1 MELLGCLAEQV
12 LFFLPD
18 VAVARVFAEGGLVEA
33 GAGLVGVHF
42 EQLSAFDG
50 VDQRGGFSPGGDD
63 GGLAALDCAGE
74 GAGGQVVVLVEVA
87 LQPLPVL
94 LLRVLVQ
101 KLALQTGQVV
111 HVL

>member
-1 MELLGCLAEQV
+1 M
-12 LFFLPD
+12 
-18 VAVARVFAEGGLVEA
+18 
-33 GAGLVGVHF
+33 
-42 EQLSAFDG
+42 
-50 VDQRGGFSPGGDD
+50 
-63 GGLAALDCAGE
+63 
-74 GAGGQVVVLVEVA
+74 VLVEVA